1 MYPPPHTHAAFQAE
15 TGNRVDCVI
24 TFAPDQ
30 FLQCID
36 FNITDDHIALEE
48 TEMFSWTLMVQGS
61 PELVTLGDNSATD
74 VLILDDDGKTHT
86 QTHTSI
92 DLEPLSL

>member
-1 MYPPPHTHAAFQAE
+1 M
-15 TGNRVDCVI
+15 
-24 TFAPDQ
+24 
-30 FLQCID
+30 QCTD
-36 FNITDDHIALEE
+36 FDITDDSIALEE

-86 QTHTSI
+86 QTHTRI
-92 DLEPLSL
+92 DLEPLSPYKKSFMSIITLIHNNSTVPKYHYVLIC